1 MVDPNNNHPTDSD
14 AGGHA
19 KRNWNSGAAGY
30 RQYVGTPADA
40 RPSFEA
46 FRKQSQ
52 NSTFSL
58 SHGSLSQFSLG
69 ATTGQPP
76 TVDSEDRS
84 GEVTFQPHSREASSS
99 KAGGRAIPRP
109 SSDRMEIDL
118 PTPRHQFTV
127 SNPSGAGM
135 ASFFDMPQIHSPSN
149 TSSLDLSQMH
159 HNHAS
164 HLDERRRPMSLPHNT
179 LNPTSPDALS
189 HRIPH
194 ADTLPSSFSGDNPT
208 MVFPQELVQLLNSHS
223 PQVILL
229 LDLRVFPQ
237 FSQSR
242 IIGAINLCIPTTLL
256 KRPSFNVQKLAETF
270 TKEQEKKTF
279 NRWREA
285 KAIVVYDA
293 GSSQLKDATSSI
305 NTLKKFTNEG
315 WKGLTLVI
323 RGGFAGFLKKYPDMV
338 DTRLASEL
346 EGSNSRKL
354 TIDPQMPAAAPVAG
368 GCVMPSAKTATNA
381 FFGNIRQNMDL
392 IGGVGQI
399 AIKLPSGFGLG
410 SMPYLPIWLRLVTD
424 ERDQGKSVAA
434 HFLGIET
441 AEQQRMQ
448 KALTGNVSYGTPN
461 PGSTASIQIAGIE
474 KGIKNRY
481 KDMLPYEHSRV
492 RLQDVPSGACDYV
505 NASHIKSK
513 WSHRRYIAAQA
524 PVPATFTVNHPFKL
538 FLIFSLG
545 PRTIK
550 TNSFQ
555 DFWRVAWEQDAR
567 VIVMLTAESESGQRK
582 CHPYWLQ
589 GEYGPFKLKSLSERK
604 VSLEPP
610 KRASTNGF
618 GSVDPSPT
626 SKRPGMEKRRST
638 NHGALTLKES
648 PRSEPVPMPSS
659 PDPDFPHVIVRKLA
673 LSHAGY
679 PFEPMREITQ
689 LQYSSWPDFG
699 TPTHPAHV
707 LGLVEYCGAVVN
719 SYDTGRG
726 GKWRG
731 GADHPIRGGERPIIV
746 HCSAGCGRTGTFC
759 TVDSVIDMLKR
770 QRERAKAKAADGH
783 STSDRSDIAD
793 EALSTMEIEQAED
806 EMEDAEGSNWIPSA
820 DVDLVAETVKD
831 LRLQRLSMVQ
841 TLRQFVLCYEAVLE
855 WIVKEYS
862 DRMVM
867 SPAGT
872 RKSFHA

>member
-84 GEVTFQPHSREASSS
+84 GEVTIQPHSREASSS
-99 KAGGRAIPRP
+99 KAGGRVIP

-159 HNHAS
+159 PNHAS

-208 MVFPQELVQLLNSHS
+208 MIFPQELVQLLNSHS

-441 AEQQRMQ
+441 AEQERMQ

-524 PVPATFTVNHPFKL
+524 PVPATFIVNHPFKL

-731 GADHPIRGGERPIIV
+731 GADHPIRGGERPIVV

-862 DRMVM
+862 DRVVM
-867 SPAGT
+867 GPAGT
-872 RKSFHA
+872 RRSFHA

>member
-19 KRNWNSGAAGY
+19 KKNWNSGAAGY
-30 RQYVGTPADA
+30 RQHVGTPADA
-40 RPSFEA
+40 RPTFEA

-52 NSTFSL
+52 NSSFSL

-69 ATTGQPP
+69 AATGQSP
-76 TVDSEDRS
+76 TVDSEERFRE
-84 GEVTFQPHSREASSS
+84 GAMPPHSRKTSSS
-99 KAGGRAIPRP
+99 KVGGKAIS
-109 SSDRMEIDL
+109 SSDRMEVDL
-118 PTPRHQFTV
+118 LTPRHQSTT
-127 SNPSGAGM
+127 SNSFGTEM
-135 ASFFDMPQIHSPSN
+135 TSFFDVPEMQSPSN
-149 TSSLDLSQMH
+149 TPSLDLSQMH
-159 HNHAS
+159 PNHAS

-179 LNPTSPDALS
+179 LNPSSPGTLS

-194 ADTLPSSFSGDNPT
+194 ADTLPSSLSRDNPT
-208 MVFPQELVQLLNSHS
+208 MVFPQELVQLLNSHR
-223 PQVILL
+223 PLDILL

-270 TKEQEKKTF
+270 TKEQEKETF

-323 RGGFAGFLKKYPDMV
+323 RGGFAGFVKKYPDMV

-368 GCVMPSAKTATNA
+368 GCVMPSAKNATNA

-399 AIKLPSGFGLG
+399 AIKLPSSFGLA
-410 SMPYLPIWLRLVTD
+410 SMPYLPTWLRRVAD
-424 ERDQGKSVAA
+424 ERDQGKTVADQ
-434 HFLGIET
+434 FLGIET

-448 KALTGNVSYGTPN
+448 AALTGNVSYGTPN
-461 PGSTASIQIAGIE
+461 PSSTGSIQIAGIE

-492 RLQDVPSGACDYV
+492 RLQDVSSGACDYV

-513 WSHRRYIAAQA
+513 WSHRRYVAAQA
-524 PVPATFTVNHPFKL
+524 PVPATFTVSCPFK
-538 FLIFSLG
+538 FLLVLSQI
-545 PRTIK
+545 PKIME
-550 TNSFQ
+550 TNNFQ
-555 DFWRVAWEQDAR
+555 DFWRVAWEQDVR

-610 KRASTNGF
+610 KRASTTGF
-618 GSVDPSPT
+618 GLDPSPT

-648 PRSEPVPMPSS
+648 PRSEPVPTPSS
-659 PDPDFPHVIVRKLA
+659 PDPESPHVIVRKLA

-707 LGLVEYCGAVVN
+707 LGLVEYCGTVVD
-719 SYDTGRG
+719 SYDTARG

-731 GADHPIRGGERPIIV
+731 GAGHPTRGGERPIVV

-770 QRERAKAKAADGH
+770 QRERGKAKAPDGP
-783 STSDRSDIAD
+783 STSDRADIAD
-793 EALSTMEIEQAED
+793 EALNSMEIEQAED
-806 EMEDAEGSNWIPSA
+806 DEVEDAEGSNWNPSA

-831 LRLQRLSMVQ
+831 LRLQRVSMVQ

-855 WIVKEYS
+855 WVVKEYP
-862 DRMVM
+862 DKIMM
-867 SPAGT
+867 GPAGS
-872 RKSFHA
+872 RRSFHA